1 MFASVLKVALFLIY
15 MQYAVQ
21 AIVFTES
28 VYHVTLNRATKTR
41 RLSVVRVQLDDLESS
56 GDVRYWIED
65 DSIGFDKISIDSRTG
80 EIKFDPTLHPISLSV
95 TVHATL
101 QSGFNQSDAHAAVR
115 VHVVCYIGS
124 HVWDSTRR
132 LSHMNMMSP
141 LELCH
146 FELRA
151 AEIYSDGETT
161 NDQSTYQSLQLVYR
175 IQLQNFGCI
184 TQTRLICVSEEGI
197 RLENADWG
205 EIGSGMD
212 CPTDVSRKILVAKN
226 RDQLE
231 VYLGDLCAVGG
242 QNSWIAISINVTKTG
257 KQTRSSLQCTISTG
271 KTTIENSRLWY
282 NTSADNDGSVRQKRD
297 AQGIHMSVTNFTG
310 NLRMNRAESTTI
322 KIFIPP
328 IRTIHE
334 SSLSVTCP
342 KSLNAGKPQ
351 CTVKVV
357 RLTNEMFVNF
367 KASVQNFTEF
377 NAVQQ
382 NRVRINFMEITFADG
397 KKDQSLLEIIM
408 EIEVR
413 LTHCAEV
420 QTNSS
425 VDIQIEGTFDG
436 NQMNE
441 TLSVGI
447 LKEQR
452 PITDLRLVMQTDTL
466 DVYPGD
472 KVAINAILKNTETSQ
487 GECRSV
493 VLVLHSSAWVSDVY
507 LTDANKKT
515 KLNKT
520 DIRRMDIMT
529 GELFADDSWNVT
541 VNVQFNQT
549 FDFSETSRLAILS
562 LTLTALCELEHPI
575 DGHEQALTYRLRNV
589 VLHSARDQFTDL
601 VDHKSDK
608 VGDCQVTTWSS
619 AYPISHWLS
628 TAYVTDEL
636 LTRLPFDWRHWTIL
650 LGTMSDLHY
659 IRIDIKR
666 MEVQA
671 FAGSISFTTDGLA
684 FSDIGEEKFF
694 ADHGDTFTCV
704 FRWPIQA
711 RGIRIVPK
719 RDVIRQNISPASIRL
734 YGIKHER
741 DNYQFDP
748 CGIPFKFEPR
758 APRLP
763 KSLLV
768 FNRSYIYAKNALIV
782 CQPVPG
788 MGTFLQAKM
797 TCAGAF
803 EENPQMWF
811 DIGPMVSQVLTYQHV
826 DKLLFGLGPERSS
839 LVITTSLQKPWIG
852 VTFGGYRNYITDK
865 HHINATYLPWDE
877 SNTFNKN
884 LTGDMCATFSV
895 GNWSCEYIMCL
906 TRISRY
912 ILIVF

>member
-1 MFASVLKVALFLIY
+1 MYSCEYNVFECNLEHFVEFRENVTALGISPSKVRLLATKRCFTDYVILIFACSAHMRNSVAARSEICHARIFPPIPT
-15 MQYAVQ
+15 AVQ

-520 DIRRMDIMT
+520 DIRRMDIM
-529 GELFADDSWNVT
+529 
-541 VNVQFNQT
+541 
-549 FDFSETSRLAILS
+549 
-562 LTLTALCELEHPI
+562 
-575 DGHEQALTYRLRNV
+575 
-589 VLHSARDQFTDL
+589 
-601 VDHKSDK
+601 
-608 VGDCQVTTWSS
+608 
-619 AYPISHWLS
+619 
-628 TAYVTDEL
+628 
-636 LTRLPFDWRHWTIL
+636 
-650 LGTMSDLHY
+650 
-659 IRIDIKR
+659 
-666 MEVQA
+666 
-671 FAGSISFTTDGLA
+671 
-684 FSDIGEEKFF
+684 EKFF

-797 TCAGAF
+797 TCAGAV

-811 DIGPMVSQVLTYQHV
+811 VCYDGIYHQNQKVGVWTREIGNRRHS
-826 DKLLFGLGPERSS
+826 FG
-839 LVITTSLQKPWIG
+839 
-852 VTFGGYRNYITDK
+852 
-865 HHINATYLPWDE
+865 
-877 SNTFNKN
+877 
-884 LTGDMCATFSV
+884 
-895 GNWSCEYIMCL
+895 
-906 TRISRY
+906 
-912 ILIVF
+912 

>member
-141 LELCH
+141 LE
-146 FELRA
+146 
-151 AEIYSDGETT
+151 
-161 NDQSTYQSLQLVYR
+161 LVYR

-342 KSLNAGKPQ
+342 KSLNA
-351 CTVKVV
+351 
-357 RLTNEMFVNF
+357 
-367 KASVQNFTEF
+367 
-377 NAVQQ
+377 
-382 NRVRINFMEITFADG
+382 DG

-520 DIRRMDIMT
+520 DIRRMDIM
-529 GELFADDSWNVT
+529 AN
-541 VNVQFNQT
+541 
-549 FDFSETSRLAILS
+549 S
-562 LTLTALCELEHPI
+562 LPI
-575 DGHEQALTYRLRNV
+575 CVEE
-589 VLHSARDQFTDL
+589 
-601 VDHKSDK
+601 HKSLR
-608 VGDCQVTTWSS
+608 V
-619 AYPISHWLS
+619 P
-628 TAYVTDEL
+628 
-636 LTRLPFDWRHWTIL
+636 
-650 LGTMSDLHY
+650 
-659 IRIDIKR
+659 
-666 MEVQA
+666 
-671 FAGSISFTTDGLA
+671 
-684 FSDIGEEKFF
+684 
-694 ADHGDTFTCV
+694 CV
-704 FRWPIQA
+704 KP
-711 RGIRIVPK
+711 
-719 RDVIRQNISPASIRL
+719 IRL
-734 YGIKHER
+734 VKEQLYFFRE
-741 DNYQFDP
+741 
-748 CGIPFKFEPR
+748 
-758 APRLP
+758 
-763 KSLLV
+763 
-768 FNRSYIYAKNALIV
+768 
-782 CQPVPG
+782 
-788 MGTFLQAKM
+788 
-797 TCAGAF
+797 
-803 EENPQMWF
+803 W
-811 DIGPMVSQVLTYQHV
+811 
-826 DKLLFGLGPERSS
+826 
-839 LVITTSLQKPWIG
+839 
-852 VTFGGYRNYITDK
+852 
-865 HHINATYLPWDE
+865 
-877 SNTFNKN
+877 
-884 LTGDMCATFSV
+884 
-895 GNWSCEYIMCL
+895 
-906 TRISRY
+906 
-912 ILIVF
+912 